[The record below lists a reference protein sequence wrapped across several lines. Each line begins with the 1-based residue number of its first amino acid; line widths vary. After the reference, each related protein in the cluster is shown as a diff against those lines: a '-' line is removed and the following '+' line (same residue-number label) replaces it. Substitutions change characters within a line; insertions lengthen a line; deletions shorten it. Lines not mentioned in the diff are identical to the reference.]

1 MRLTRIEMFG
11 FKSFPKRTVFEF
23 PEGITAIVGPNG
35 CGKSNVVDA
44 VRWALGEQSTK
55 SLRGRTTGDMIF
67 TGAADMPPMSMAE
80 VSLHF
85 DNVRDVL
92 PVDDAEL
99 LVTRR
104 AFRSGENQYLIN
116 GRPVRLK
123 DLMDL
128 FSDTGL
134 GKASYTLVEQ
144 GLIDRLVNAKPEE
157 RRAVFEE
164 AAGVRR
170 YRTKREEAMRKLD
183 DVRLNLERLEDL
195 LDEYRRQARSL
206 KRQANAARRYA
217 GYRDRVKKLDVGL
230 AKLRWDELDRERKS
244 VLSTLEETKA
254 AVKEA
259 DLRYKEAAAALS
271 SVRAELETAEMSRQ
285 EIDESKLEAFKEL
298 SEAENELGLLREKTR
313 TASEEVAR
321 LEKAMEETGRRVE
334 LNGVELTVA
343 RRRSETAEEEYGK
356 VESEIENA
364 NERVNVCVEELAAAD
379 ADLTAAKEK
388 ATDRLE
394 SLTALKNRLAVAEGR
409 RDSLER
415 ELKRLEQERG
425 KTDELFNEIEKGR
438 DALAE
443 ETERLKHRRTE
454 VSAELESIDETITG
468 LIDDVEKAEMERCE
482 KQKELE
488 SARSRLASLEELI
501 RSFESYDAGAAAL
514 MKGDKP
520 ASVSGVLADI
530 IEVEPGYEKAIES
543 ALGAAAGALLADG
556 FAGAE
561 ECARRL
567 ADGDLG
573 RAAFLVPGVKDGRR
587 RELPDDDILI
597 GRVGDFAKASGS
609 HGSAVKSLLDDAGI
623 VKDLGSLVAVAEKYP
638 GLSVVTLSGD
648 YWDGRALLTAGSTK
662 EVASSILGRKAECS
676 RLAAVKSKAESELKG
691 FEERITGLRKELDEA
706 RTRRTRL
713 ERTGGEI
720 DASLVGAA
728 ENAAKDAER
737 AERVRTE
744 TELANSEY
752 KRTSA
757 EVEAEKAT
765 VAELGEQAAV
775 ALVELNEARETLAS
789 AETGAEEVRVAVDES
804 KERAAVVRER
814 NAELSAELRAAREE
828 EKRLAG
834 QIARDAD
841 EFKKLTNELEVK
853 RQSRVDIET
862 RVEDIAGKVQAR
874 REQHEGIEGKARDRR
889 LIVDEAKAK
898 VREVEVAERE
908 ATSASAAVRERASE
922 LELELTKLAGE
933 MSAVNQ
939 SVSAQYELSLENIA
953 PDEYGLDVD
962 LETASVERDE
972 LERKLARMGEVNFRA
987 AKEYEKTTARVQLL
1001 EEQMED
1007 LEKAEKNL
1015 LESIDEI
1022 DAKSRKRF
1030 VEVFERVR
1038 GSFREIFAGVF
1049 EGGQA
1054 DLRLE
1059 GDKDPL
1065 EAGVLIYAEP
1075 PGKRMRLLSLLSG
1088 GEKAMTGIA
1097 LLFALLEARPAPFVI
1112 LDEAD
1117 APLDDANVERYLK
1130 LIERNLERC
1139 QFVLMTHVKRT
1150 MTAADTI
1157 YGVTMERKGVS
1168 KIVSLKLDEV
1178 TEEYVGE
1185 PV

>member
-1 MRLTRIEMFG
+1 MRLARVEMFG

-67 TGAADMPPMSMAE
+67 TGASDMPPMSMAE
-80 VSLHF
+80 VSLYF

-123 DLMDL
+123 DLLDL

-144 GLIDRLVNAKPEE
+144 GLVDRLVNAKPEE

-183 DVRLNLERLEDL
+183 DVRSNMERLEDL

-217 GYRDRVKKLDVGL
+217 GYRDRVKKLDIGL
-230 AKLRWDELDRERKS
+230 AKLRWDELDRDRKS
-244 VLSTLEETKA
+244 LLNTLEETKA
-254 AVKEA
+254 AAKEA
-259 DLRYKEAAAALS
+259 DHRYKEAAAALS
-271 SVRAELETAEMSRQ
+271 AARADLETAEISRQ
-285 EIDESKLEAFKEL
+285 EIDESKLAAFKEL
-298 SEAENELGLLREKTR
+298 SEAENELGLLREKAG

-321 LEKAMEETGRRVE
+321 LERAAEETGRRIE
-334 LNGVELTVA
+334 LNGVELVVA
-343 RRRSETAEEEYGK
+343 RKRAETAGEESGK
-356 VESEIENA
+356 IESEIESVKD
-364 NERVNVCVEELAAAD
+364 RVNALIKELASAETGLAAAR
-379 ADLTAAKEK
+379 EE
-388 ATDRLE
+388 ATDKLE
-394 SLTALKNRLAVAEGR
+394 SLTALRNRLAVAGGR

-415 ELKRLEQERG
+415 ELKRLEHERG
-425 KTDELFNEIEKGR
+425 KTAELFDEIEKGR
-438 DALAE
+438 GALAE
-443 ETERLKHRRTE
+443 ETERLRHRRAE
-454 VSAELESIDETITG
+454 VSAELKSIDEAIIG
-468 LIDDVEKAEMERCE
+468 LTDGVEKAEKERRE
-482 KQKELE
+482 KYKELE
-488 SARSRLASLEELI
+488 STRSRLASLEELI

-514 MKGDKP
+514 MKGDTP

-530 IEVEPGYEKAIES
+530 IEVETGYEKAVES

-556 FAGAE
+556 FAGAG

-567 ADGDLG
+567 AENDLG
-573 RAAFLVPGVKDGRR
+573 RAAFLVPVVEGGRR
-587 RELPDDDILI
+587 RELPDDGIFI
-597 GRVGDFAKASGS
+597 GRVGDFAKASGR
-609 HGSAVKSLLDDAGI
+609 HGLVVTGLLNDVGI
-623 VKDLGSLVAVAEKYP
+623 VKDLRDLVVAAEKYT
-638 GLSVVTLSGD
+638 GLPVVTISGD
-648 YWDGRALLTAGSTK
+648 YWDGRALLTAGSVK

-676 RLAAVKSKAESELKG
+676 RLAELTRKAESELKES
-691 FEERITGLRKELDEA
+691 EERIAGLRKELDAA
-706 RTRRTRL
+706 RARRTKL
-713 ERTGGEI
+713 ERAGGEI
-720 DASLVGAA
+720 EASLAAAA
-728 ENAAKDAER
+728 ENAVKDAER
-737 AERVRTE
+737 AERARAE
-744 TELANSEY
+744 TEVANSEY
-752 KRTSA
+752 RRTSA
-757 EVEAEKAT
+757 EAEAEKKTVSEIEEQVAAAQARLDAAREMLAAAET
-765 VAELGEQAAV
+765 VAEKTRA
-775 ALVELNEARETLAS
+775 
-789 AETGAEEVRVAVDES
+789 AVDEA
-804 KERAAVVRER
+804 KEQTAAMRER
-814 NAELSAELRAAREE
+814 SAEITAELKAAREE
-828 EKRLAG
+828 EKRLKG
-834 QIARDAD
+834 QIASDAE
-841 EFKKLTNELEVK
+841 EFKKLTDELEAK
-853 RQSRVDIET
+853 KQSRVEIEARVKDAAEET
-862 RVEDIAGKVQAR
+862 RAR
-874 REQHEGIEGKARDRR
+874 RERHEGIEGRARDRK

-898 VREVEVAERE
+898 VRDAEAVEKE
-908 ATSASAAVRERASE
+908 ATSASAAVRERTSE
-922 LELELTKLAGE
+922 LEIELTKLAGE
-933 MSAVNQ
+933 MSTVNQ
-939 SVSAQYELSLENIA
+939 SVSAQYELSLENIS
-953 PDEYGLDVD
+953 PEEYELDVD
-962 LETASVERDE
+962 PETAVTERDE

-987 AKEYEKTTARVQLL
+987 AREYETTTARVELL

-1007 LEKAEKNL
+1007 LTEAEKNL

-1030 VEVFERVR
+1030 VEVFGRVQD
-1038 GSFREIFAGVF
+1038 SFREIFADVF

-1117 APLDDANVERYLK
+1117 APLDDANIERYLK
-1130 LIERNLERC
+1130 LIDRNLERC

-1168 KIVSLKLDEV
+1168 KVVSLKLDEV